1 MFAVGSFSQ
10 VLVENVQA
18 ECMEGEKTGIDT
30 NTPAVEVKSFLF
42 FGDIVGAHRR
52 VSTLNG
58 SGRNRQKQDAK
69 HAWDGQVGHR
79 RELQGGKT
87 EKFEGGNLRRV
98 NEGRKDHR
106 FLLLMI

>member
-1 MFAVGSFSQ
+1 MTFSFYRILGPQESFGSQ
-10 VLVENVQA
+10 MGYLVSKGSEDGVSRVFFVY
-18 ECMEGEKTGIDT
+18 M
-30 NTPAVEVKSFLF
+30 VEARGRAGS
-42 FGDIVGAHRR
+42 
-52 VSTLNG
+52 LNG

-69 HAWDGQVGHR
+69 HAWGGQVGHR